1 MHIFLTSTFTSYQ
14 KSNKDSSQSTSKLD
28 MNNLSGLFTVI
39 ALGIVTSFLFLIAE
53 YTFACFEDV
62 YGNEFRDPDK
72 VGSVSSVYEVLA
84 PSVTIF

>member
-1 MHIFLTSTFTSYQ
+1 MNINVNCLLVLKGSHSQ

-72 VGSVSSVYEVLA
+72 VS
-84 PSVTIF
+84 